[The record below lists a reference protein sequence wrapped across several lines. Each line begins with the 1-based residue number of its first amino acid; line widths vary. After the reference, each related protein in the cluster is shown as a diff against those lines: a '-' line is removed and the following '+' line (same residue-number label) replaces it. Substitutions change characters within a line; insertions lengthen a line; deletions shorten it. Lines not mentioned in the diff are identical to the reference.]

1 MTNITIEDHI
11 WHIILNANA
20 NEKKS
25 TNNWAEIAAIL
36 KRKGIPF
43 EAHTSYQPGDGIAT
57 AKELCQSGIRHIV
70 AAGGDGTINE
80 VVNGIMTS
88 GVNPREVYMA
98 VLPLGRGNDWV
109 RTHHYPKTI
118 EEVVDIWLQGNFMQH
133 DVGLVT
139 SQAPDNQETS
149 RYFINI
155 AGFGFDADVIYDVTY
170 HKPKIGGSAVYVLSL
185 LKTLLHH
192 KPTKVTVTA
201 DNGYSFNGEVF
212 MVIAAICKYN
222 GSGICEAKYAVPDDG
237 LIDLVIIPKLS
248 TLKVVKHLKDMFSGD
263 HIDKIKSVQK
273 VLTKEICITSPSLF
287 RAETEGELLV
297 FGNYRIKVLPNTL
310 NVLTANC

>member
-1 MTNITIEDHI
+1 MTNITIEEHC
-11 WHIILNANA
+11 WHIILNSNA

-25 TNNWAEIAAIL
+25 TSHWANIAAML
-36 KRKGIPF
+36 ERKGIRF
-43 EAHTSYQPGDGIAT
+43 EAHISDKTGDGIAT
-57 AKELCQSGIRHIV
+57 AKALCESGIRHIV

-80 VVNGIMTS
+80 VVNGIMSS

-109 RTHHYPKTI
+109 RTHHFPKTI
-118 EEVVDIWLQGNFMQH
+118 EEVVDVWLQGRFMQH

-139 SQAPDNQETS
+139 SQTPDNQETS

-185 LKTLLHH
+185 LKTLLSH
-192 KPTKVTVTA
+192 KPTQVTVTT
-201 DNGYSFNGEVF
+201 DNGFSFNGEVF

-222 GSGICEAKYAVPDDG
+222 GGGICEAKYAVPDDG
-237 LIDLVIIPKLS
+237 LIDLVVFPKLRV
-248 TLKVVKHLKDMFSGD
+248 LQVVAQFKNMFSGD
-263 HIDKIKSVQK
+263 HIDKIKSVRK
-273 VLTKEICITSPSLF
+273 VLTKEIRITSPSHF
-287 RAETEGELLV
+287 RAETEGELLEV
-297 FGNYRIKVLPNTL
+297 GDYRVELIPKAL
-310 NVLTANC
+310 NVMSNV